1 MNKAILYFI
10 RHGKTEFN
18 EKRLYC
24 GSSDISLSSLGIEE
38 LKEKIKNTRY
48 KKAKLNFTSG
58 MKRANETFNLIYGQD
73 KFSVLKG
80 FKEFDFGDF
89 EGKSYY
95 DLKENKDYIAWIE
108 DKTGKIKCPNGES
121 KEIFYK
127 RIEKQ
132 LNDLI
137 IEINKKG
144 EKEGVIVCHGGTI
157 GTLLELFS
165 DTEDYFYNLQPE
177 CGGGYKVEVVID
189 KKIYIEILEEF

>member
-24 GSSDISLSSLGIEE
+24 GSSDISLSSLGIDE
-38 LKEKIKNTRY
+38 LKEKIKKTSY

-58 MKRANETFNLIYGQD
+58 MKRANETFKLIYSTD
-73 KFSVLKG
+73 DFNILEG

-95 DLKENKDYIAWIE
+95 HLKENKDYIAWIE
-108 DKTGKIKCPNGES
+108 DKSGKIKCPNGEN
-121 KEIFYK
+121 KDIFYK
-127 RIEKQ
+127 RIEEE
-132 LNDLI
+132 LI
-137 IEINKKG
+137 FLVKEINKKG
-144 EKEGVIVCHGGTI
+144 EEEGVIVCHGGTI

-165 DTEDYFYNLQPE
+165 DTKDYFYNLQPE
-177 CGGGYKVEVVID
+177 CGGGYKVKVEID
-189 KKIYIEILEEF
+189 KKIRIEILEEF